1 MAIEAASESLARP
14 AVQALVANVQPGLAE
29 PAVGLDTGEVALLQ
43 ACVGFHAKAHTDPTI
58 RDRLYRLWCKLD
70 HLKHAA

>member
-1 MAIEAASESLARP
+1 MAMDGASESLARTAMYSP
-14 AVQALVANVQPGLAE
+14 APIVPPDLAE
-29 PAVGLDTGEVALLQ
+29 PAVGLDTSEVALLQ

-70 HLKHAA
+70 HLRRAA